1 MNKFQLNI
9 FSKASYEIML
19 VFLQFFIISLHFFQ
33 WGFIPQKQIIQV
45 SSLSYLVEF
54 LIIIV
59 SFIIMLVG
67 IKDLGRNLS
76 PFPRPI
82 NNSNLV
88 TTGIYRFTRHPMYYS
103 LIFISFGFF
112 IIILVAIKDLGRNLS
127 PFPRPINNS
136 KLVTTGIY
144 RFTRHPMYYSL
155 IFISIGVFIIK
166 LSIYYLF
173 LTIILALIIKFKI
186 ALEEKYLINKFKN
199 YLLYKNEVKV

>member
-1 MNKFQLNI
+1 MSKFLLKNFFKSAYDLI
-9 FSKASYEIML
+9 L

-33 WGFIPQKQIIQV
+33 WQFTPQKQIIRA
-45 SSLSYLVEF
+45 SPFSYFLGI
-54 LIIIV
+54 LIIIIA
-59 SFIIMLVG
+59 FIIILVS

-82 NNSNLV
+82 DNSN
-88 TTGIYRFTRHPMYYS
+88 
-103 LIFISFGFF
+103 
-112 IIILVAIKDLGRNLS
+112 
-127 PFPRPINNS
+127 
-136 KLVTTGIY
+136 LVTTGIY

-173 LTIILALIIKFKI
+173 LTITLAFIIKFKI
-186 ALEEKYLINKFKN
+186 ALEEKYLMKKFKN